1 MAIINTQVQSIAVS
15 IFLADAQYAVTTMV
29 FCNVTTVTNTL
40 SVYAVPAGENPGPTT
55 QLVNEVILP
64 GGESFSFDS
73 ERFVLDNG
81 DAFYA
86 QCTNDNAIT
95 AIISAVATA

>member
-1 MAIINTQVQSIAVS
+1 MSINNTQVQSIAVP
-15 IFLADAQYAVTTMV
+15 IFSADSQYAVTTMV

-40 SVYAVPAGENPGPTT
+40 SVYAVPDGQNPGPTT
-55 QLVNEVILP
+55 QIVNEVVLP

-73 ERFVLDNG
+73 ERFVLELG

-86 QCTNDNAIT
+86 QCTYDNGIT
-95 AIISAVATA
+95 AIVSAVKTT